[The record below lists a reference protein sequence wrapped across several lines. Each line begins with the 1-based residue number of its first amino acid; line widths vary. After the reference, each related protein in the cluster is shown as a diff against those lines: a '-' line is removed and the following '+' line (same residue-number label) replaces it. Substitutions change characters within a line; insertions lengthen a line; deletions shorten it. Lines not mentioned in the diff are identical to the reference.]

1 MGEAE
6 MNPILLDKRVYQGSS
21 AKVYPYPTVEK
32 ISEKKTDKEYTAVWL
47 ENGYLKVM
55 VLPELGGRIQR
66 AYDKTNDYDFVYY
79 NHVIKP
85 ALVGLTG
92 PWISGG
98 IEFNWPQHHRPTT
111 FLPVDYV
118 TLENEDGSVSVLLHD
133 VDQMYGT
140 KGIAKISLYPG
151 KAYIEIIG
159 QLYNRT
165 SMPQTFLWWAN
176 PAVPV
181 NDNTQSIFPPDV
193 HAVMDHGKR
202 DVSRFPIATG
212 VYYKKDYSEGVDISR
227 YKNIPVPTSYMAEKS
242 KYDFVGG
249 YDYGKEAGILHVADH
264 HISPGKKQWTW
275 GCGDFGKA
283 WDRNLTDAD
292 GPYVELM
299 TAVFTHNQPDFTWL

>member
-1 MGEAE
+1 MSQAKVWVEQITIPTYEIGEAE
-6 MNPILLDKRVYQGSS
+6 KNPIFLDKRVYQGSS
-21 AKVYPYPTVEK
+21 GKVYPYPTVEK

-47 ENGYLKVM
+47 ENEYLKVM

-111 FLPVDYV
+111 FLPVDYT

-193 HAVMDHGKR
+193 HAVMYPGSPSPPAFIIR
-202 DVSRFPIATG
+202 RTTARAWTFPAIKTFPFPPPIWRRSPNMISWAATIM
-212 VYYKKDYSEGVDISR
+212 E
-227 YKNIPVPTSYMAEKS
+227 
-242 KYDFVGG
+242 
-249 YDYGKEAGILHVADH
+249 
-264 HISPGKKQWTW
+264 KKQESCMWRTIT
-275 GCGDFGKA
+275 FLPA
-283 WDRNLTDAD
+283 RSS
-292 GPYVELM
+292 GPGAAETSERHGTV
-299 TAVFTHNQPDFTWL
+299 T